1 MFFFNW
7 CTLGTPGITR
17 FVVFY
22 LFILE
27 MYLEDLAE
35 ILWGGKKKKKN
46 FVFPEKSNLEKCFL
60 IEIWITFFHVRL
72 TGNSNSNNLLIV
84 YVKVPPHTQTN
95 ICRSVSVSFF
105 IVHYQTNNLNINLK
119 IKFKALSFKTFE
131 EANKNE
137 FDKNLIFH
145 FVRVWRLSYLR
156 HQGYTGY

>member
-119 IKFKALSFKTFE
+119 IKFKAYLLKRLKKQTKMNLTKIWFFISSG
-131 EANKNE
+131 
-137 FDKNLIFH
+137 FDDCL
-145 FVRVWRLSYLR
+145 
-156 HQGYTGY
+156 T

>member
-35 ILWGGKKKKKN
+35 ILWGGKKKKN

-119 IKFKALSFKTFE
+119 IKFKAYLLKRLKKQTKMNLTKIWFFISSG
-131 EANKNE
+131 
-137 FDKNLIFH
+137 FDDCL
-145 FVRVWRLSYLR
+145 
-156 HQGYTGY
+156 T

>member
-1 MFFFNW
+1 MY
-7 CTLGTPGITR
+7 TR
-17 FVVFY
+17 NTGYNTICCFLSFY
-22 LFILE
+22 FRNVSGRSRRNF
-27 MYLEDLAE
+27 MRR
-35 ILWGGKKKKKN
+35 KKKKKN